1 MDQSINSNN
10 TPLSHPLIDLSNY
23 TYPPIDLSNDPSLSY
38 SSIDLSNYT
47 SLSYPPIDLSN
58 DPSLSYSS
66 IDLSNYTSLSYPP
79 IDLSNDPSLS
89 YSSIESSNYTSLSYP
104 PIDLSNDPSLS
115 YSSIESS
122 NYASLSYL
130 PIDLSNNTSTNYDS
144 PNNIS
149 LSHSTIDTSL
159 NHSQIDLSNNT
170 SLSRTP
176 INLLDNTWDLSPVC
190 KKVQVQESTSLSYPT
205 RGTLKLK
212 AKRCKGCKK
221 KRKLVNEIHQ
231 ICHLCYKAKTGKLSG
246 NKVIDDFIKST
257 LSNCDSRAK
266 LEFVP
271 YDRFKDIEF
280 VAEGGFSKI
289 YKATWIDGPMSD
301 NKWDEEKQEFERLG
315 EMIVALKELNNSN
328 NIDPK
333 ELNELKIFYNFII
346 KGTTSS
352 DKHSYINRYLG
363 ITQNPITQNFII
375 ITNYYKSGSLNH
387 YISNDFFNISWEI
400 KLKKLL
406 YMGNGLRDLHNSNI
420 IHQDYHSGNIFSK
433 ESKGTSAAITGD
445 FGISKS
451 AIESSDDEVY
461 GIIPYVAPEVFQGQK
476 YTKASDIYSFGMIM
490 WELMTGRRPFWD
502 KSHDTD
508 LIIEICDGL
517 RPPIVTNA
525 PEGYIELMQNCWH
538 SDPNKRPTADDI
550 WMKFC
555 YVTSK
560 LYYGKERY
568 NQTKIINS
576 PDIGPITNNP
586 GAIYK
591 SRPLST
597 MIKSVKLTK
606 SLKIQSTIQE
616 LGKRKFNNNL
626 IENDNEDNS
635 VKKFKLC
642 EDKRDDYLSK
652 ELKFDINDN
661 INSNKPNINNS
672 YTSKEL
678 NFDI

>member
-1 MDQSINSNN
+1 MDSNN
-10 TPLSHPLIDLSNY
+10 TPLSHP
-23 TYPPIDLSNDPSLSY
+23 
-38 SSIDLSNYT
+38 SIDL
-47 SLSYPPIDLSN
+47 
-58 DPSLSYSS
+58 
-66 IDLSNYTSLSYPP
+66 
-79 IDLSNDPSLS
+79 
-89 YSSIESSNYTSLSYP
+89 SNYTSLSYP

-130 PIDLSNNTSTNYDS
+130 PIDLSNNTSLNYDS

-149 LSHSTIDTSL
+149 LSHSAIDTSL

-170 SLSRTP
+170 SLSHTP

-190 KKVQVQESTSLSYPT
+190 KRVQAQESTSLSYPT
-205 RGTLKLK
+205 RDTLKLK
-212 AKRCKGCKK
+212 AKKCKG
-221 KRKLVNEIHQ
+221 
-231 ICHLCYKAKTGKLSG
+231 S
-246 NKVIDDFIKST
+246 
-257 LSNCDSRAK
+257 
-266 LEFVP
+266 
-271 YDRFKDIEF
+271 
-280 VAEGGFSKI
+280 
-289 YKATWIDGPMSD
+289 TWIDGPMSD
-301 NKWDEEKQEFERLG
+301 NRWDEEKQEFKRLG
-315 EMIVALKELNNSN
+315 KMIVALKELNNSN

-346 KGTTSS
+346 KKIFSNDG
-352 DKHSYINRYLG
+352 YNLINRYLG
-363 ITQNPITQNFII
+363 ITQNPITQNFMI

-387 YISNDFFNISWEI
+387 YISNEFFNISWEI

-406 YMGNGLRDLHNSNI
+406 DMAS
-420 IHQDYHSGNIFSK
+420 
-433 ESKGTSAAITGD
+433 AITGD

-476 YTKASDIYSFGMIM
+476 YTKASDIYGYGMIM

-517 RPPIVTNA
+517 RPPIVTNV
-525 PEGYIELMQNCWH
+525 PEGYIELMQKCWH
-538 SDPNKRPTADDI
+538 SDPHKRPTANDI
-550 WMKFC
+550 R
-555 YVTSK
+555 
-560 LYYGKERY
+560 GKVLNIKYNERY

-597 MIKSVKLTK
+597 MIKSAKLTK

-626 IENDNEDNS
+626 IENDNEDKS

-642 EDKRDDYLSK
+642 EDKRDDYLTK

-661 INSNKPNINNS
+661 INSNKHNINNS

>member
-23 TYPPIDLSNDPSLSY
+23 T
-38 SSIDLSNYT
+38 
-47 SLSYPPIDLSN
+47 YPPIDLSN

-212 AKRCKGCKK
+212 AKRSTWIDGPMSDNKWDEEKQEFERLGEMIVALKELNNSNNIDPKELNELKIFYNFIIKGTTSIALHGYPPIDLSNDPSLSYSSIESSNYTSLSYPPIDLSNDPSLSYSSIESSNYASLSYLPIDLSNNTSTNYDSPNNISLSHSTIDTSLNHSQIDLSNNTSLSRTPINLLDNTWDLSPVCKK
-221 KRKLVNEIHQ
+221 VQVQESTSLSYPTRGTLKL
-231 ICHLCYKAKTGKLSG
+231 KAKRS
-246 NKVIDDFIKST
+246 
-257 LSNCDSRAK
+257 
-266 LEFVP
+266 
-271 YDRFKDIEF
+271 
-280 VAEGGFSKI
+280 
-289 YKATWIDGPMSD
+289 TWIDGPMSD

-352 DKHSYINRYLG
+352 
-363 ITQNPITQNFII
+363 
-375 ITNYYKSGSLNH
+375 
-387 YISNDFFNISWEI
+387 
-400 KLKKLL
+400 
-406 YMGNGLRDLHNSNI
+406 
-420 IHQDYHSGNIFSK
+420 
-433 ESKGTSAAITGD
+433 
-445 FGISKS
+445 
-451 AIESSDDEVY
+451 
-461 GIIPYVAPEVFQGQK
+461 
-476 YTKASDIYSFGMIM
+476 
-490 WELMTGRRPFWD
+490 RRPFWD

-616 LGKRKFNNNL
+616 L
-626 IENDNEDNS
+626 DNS

>member
-23 TYPPIDLSNDPSLSY
+23 T
-38 SSIDLSNYT
+38 
-47 SLSYPPIDLSN
+47 YPPIDLSN

-212 AKRCKGCKK
+212 AKR
-221 KRKLVNEIHQ
+221 
-231 ICHLCYKAKTGKLSG
+231 S
-246 NKVIDDFIKST
+246 
-257 LSNCDSRAK
+257 
-266 LEFVP
+266 
-271 YDRFKDIEF
+271 
-280 VAEGGFSKI
+280 
-289 YKATWIDGPMSD
+289 TWIDGPMSD

-352 DKHSYINRYLG
+352 DKHS
-363 ITQNPITQNFII
+363 
-375 ITNYYKSGSLNH
+375 
-387 YISNDFFNISWEI
+387 
-400 KLKKLL
+400 
-406 YMGNGLRDLHNSNI
+406 
-420 IHQDYHSGNIFSK
+420 
-433 ESKGTSAAITGD
+433 
-445 FGISKS
+445 
-451 AIESSDDEVY
+451 
-461 GIIPYVAPEVFQGQK
+461 
-476 YTKASDIYSFGMIM
+476 
-490 WELMTGRRPFWD
+490 
-502 KSHDTD
+502 
-508 LIIEICDGL
+508 
-517 RPPIVTNA
+517 
-525 PEGYIELMQNCWH
+525 
-538 SDPNKRPTADDI
+538 
-550 WMKFC
+550 
-555 YVTSK
+555 
-560 LYYGKERY
+560 
-568 NQTKIINS
+568 
-576 PDIGPITNNP
+576 
-586 GAIYK
+586 
-591 SRPLST
+591 
-597 MIKSVKLTK
+597 
-606 SLKIQSTIQE
+606 
-616 LGKRKFNNNL
+616 KRKFNNNL